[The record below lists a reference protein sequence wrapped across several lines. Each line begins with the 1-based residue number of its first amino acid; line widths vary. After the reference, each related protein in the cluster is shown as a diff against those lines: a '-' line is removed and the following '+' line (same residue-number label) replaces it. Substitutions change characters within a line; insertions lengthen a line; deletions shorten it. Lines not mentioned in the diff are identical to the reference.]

1 MLDQL
6 KRETT
11 AAVTL
16 ADQALQAI
24 QLQIVAGDLAPGT
37 KLNEGD
43 LAAAHGISRG
53 PLREAIR
60 RLEAR
65 RLVEIVPNA
74 GARVVCL
81 TPEQLHAVYETRE
94 ALEATACRLAAE
106 RIQTKE
112 VDSLHA
118 LLDDHESNLPTNTA
132 GKYLQEEGDFD
143 FHYRVAHAS
152 RNPILASMLCDDLY
166 HLIRMYRR
174 RTPAGAGRARRALEE
189 HRRIVDALG
198 AHDAELAE
206 LLMRRHVAAARKLL
220 HQPNTVSEH
229 ANSLSHS
236 TSLPK

>member
-1 MLDQL
+1 MALAL
-6 KRETT
+6 AGT

-24 QLQIVAGDLAPGT
+24 QAQIVAGELAPGT
-37 KLNEGD
+37 KLNEGE

-74 GARVVCL
+74 GASVVCL
-81 TPEQLHAVYETRE
+81 TQDQLLAVYETRE

-106 RIQTKE
+106 RIEPEE
-112 VDSLHA
+112 VASLHA
-118 LLDDHESNLPTNTA
+118 LLDDHERGLPDDRGA
-132 GKYLQEEGDFD
+132 RYLQDEGDFD
-143 FHYRVAHAS
+143 FHYRIARAS

-166 HLIRMYRR
+166 HLVRMYRR
-174 RTPAGAGRARRALEE
+174 RTPAEAGRGRRALDE

-206 LLMRRHVAAARKLL
+206 ILMRRHVSAAQQLL
-220 HQPNTVSEH
+220 RQQ
-229 ANSLSHS
+229 AL
-236 TSLPK
+236 